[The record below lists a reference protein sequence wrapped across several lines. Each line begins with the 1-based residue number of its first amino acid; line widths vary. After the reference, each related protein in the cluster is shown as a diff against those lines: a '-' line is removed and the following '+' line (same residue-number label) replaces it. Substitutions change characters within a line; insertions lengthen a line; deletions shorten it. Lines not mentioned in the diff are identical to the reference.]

1 MTKVV
6 LALCSHDLI
15 HANCLVER
23 SCVQFAL
30 LDSDGELAIVLYR
43 YDRIAL
49 TCKIYFIRLQVNPGT
64 ETVILFSRFKRG
76 NAFRFLKGSCFV

>member
-30 LDSDGELAIVLYR
+30 LDKDGKLANVLYR
-43 YDRIAL
+43 SERIAL
-49 TCKIYFIRLQVNPGT
+49 TCKIYFIRLIQ
-64 ETVILFSRFKRG
+64 ELRQIYYFLDLREKIFSDF
-76 NAFRFLKGSCFV
+76 